1 MSQHIAPARAADVDD
16 SAADDARTARKNDPR
31 EVFGWMTYDWANS
44 AFYTTVVGALYGEY
58 LTYVAQQAVGPEGV
72 ALSLGPLGSISAKS
86 YYPLCITLAVMLQIF
101 LLPLLGAIADYS
113 NLKKRL
119 MAVFCYTG

>member
-1 MSQHIAPARAADVDD
+1 M
-16 SAADDARTARKNDPR
+16 
-31 EVFGWMTYDWANS
+31 YDWANS

-58 LTYVAQQAVGPEGV
+58 LTYVTQQAVGAEGV

-101 LLPLLGAIADYS
+101 LLPLLVATDGAVAAFGRR
-113 NLKKRL
+113 N
-119 MAVFCYTG
+119 TQ